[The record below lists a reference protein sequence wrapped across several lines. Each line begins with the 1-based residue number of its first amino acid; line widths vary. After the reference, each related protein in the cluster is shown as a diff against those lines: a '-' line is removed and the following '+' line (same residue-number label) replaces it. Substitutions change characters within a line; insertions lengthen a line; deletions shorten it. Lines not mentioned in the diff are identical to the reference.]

1 MPEEKWFVTT
11 KKADFNHIA
20 AEFGISPVLARIIR
34 NRDIVTE
41 EEVRYFLHGT
51 LEDLHD
57 PYLLKG
63 MREGSAFL
71 YAAIREKKQIR
82 IIGDYDVDGICSTYV
97 LYHALQLLGA
107 SVSYR
112 IPHRIKDGYGLN
124 EEIIRECSGQ
134 QVEVIVTCDNGIA
147 AAKEIALAKELGMEV
162 LVTDHH
168 EVPYREI
175 TGVDGVTERE
185 EILPPSLVIDPK
197 QKGCPYPYKGICG
210 AVVAYKLVQVL
221 LEQVEKEQLITVAD
235 RKACLAELLE
245 FAAMATICDVMDLLD
260 ENRIIVK
267 YGLKQMEQSK
277 NLGLRTLIEVCGL
290 KGQKLGNYHVGF
302 ILGPC
307 LNATGRLD
315 SAARAMELFLCTE
328 LREAVVIATDL
339 KALNESRKEL
349 TEQGVKEAVRQ
360 MEAGEHGTDKVMVI
374 YLPDCHESIAG
385 IIAGR
390 LREKY
395 AHPFF
400 VLTKAEEGL
409 KGSGRSIEAYHMYE
423 GLHGVE
429 DLLTKYGGHRLAAG
443 LSLEEKNLEELRRRL
458 NADCHLTE
466 EDFVHKILIV
476 VPMPLSYV
484 NMQFV
489 ESLSLLEPFGNGNK
503 KPVFACKDVPISHVQ
518 LRGKNKNVAGFLLT
532 DETGRKLDGIYFGEA
547 ERFYEEMQGRQSLQI
562 VYYPDINEFRGNR
575 SLQIV
580 VTNYMI
586 PGAQS

>member
-175 TGVDGVTERE
+175 TGVDGMTERE

-221 LEQVEKEQLITVAD
+221 LEQAEKEKLITVAD

-360 MEAGEHGTDKVMVI
+360 MEAGEHGTDKVMAI

-429 DLLTKYGGHRLAAG
+429 DLLTKYGGHKLAAG

-466 EDFVHKILIV
+466 EDFVHKILID

-518 LRGKNKNVAGFLLT
+518 LKGKNKNVAGFLLT

>member
-11 KKADFNHIA
+11 KKADFNRIA

-41 EEVRYFLHGT
+41 DEVRYFLHGT

-63 MREGSAFL
+63 MQEGSAFL
-71 YAAIREKKQIR
+71 YAAIRAKKRIR

-107 SVSYR
+107 LVSYR

-124 EEIIRECSGQ
+124 EDIIRECSTE

-168 EVPYREI
+168 EVPYRES
-175 TGVDGVTERE
+175 TGADGTTERE

-221 LEQVEKEQLITVAD
+221 LEQAEKEQLITGAD

-290 KGQKLGNYHVGF
+290 KGQPLGNYHVGF

-360 MEAGEHGTDKVMVI
+360 IEAGEHGTDKVMVV

-429 DLLTKYGGHRLAAG
+429 DLLTKYGGHKLAAG

-466 EDFVHKILIV
+466 EDFVHKILID

-503 KPVFACKDVPISHVQ
+503 KPVFACKNVPISHVQ

-532 DETGRKLDGIYFGEA
+532 DETGRKLNGIYFGEA
-547 ERFYEEMQGRQSLQI
+547 ERFYEEMQGRQSVQI

>member
-175 TGVDGVTERE
+175 ATDGVTERE

-197 QKGCPYPYKGICG
+197 QKDCPYPYKGICG

-221 LEQVEKEQLITVAD
+221 LEQAEKEQLITVAD

-267 YGLKQMEQSK
+267 YGLKQMEQSQ

-429 DLLTKYGGHRLAAG
+429 DLLTKYGGHKLAAG
-443 LSLEEKNLEELRRRL
+443 LSLEEKNLQELRRRL

-466 EDFVHKILIV
+466 EDFVHKILID

-489 ESLSLLEPFGNGNK
+489 DSLSLLEPFGNGNK

-532 DETGRKLDGIYFGEA
+532 DETGRKLNGIYFGEA

>member
-221 LEQVEKEQLITVAD
+221 LEQAEKEKLITVAD

-328 LREAVVIATDL
+328 LREAVVIAADL

-429 DLLTKYGGHRLAAG
+429 DLLTKYGGHKLAAG

-466 EDFVHKILIV
+466 EDFVHKILID

>member
-175 TGVDGVTERE
+175 TGVDGMTERE

-221 LEQVEKEQLITVAD
+221 LEQAEKEKLITVAD

-466 EDFVHKILIV
+466 EDFVHKILID

>member
-197 QKGCPYPYKGICG
+197 QKDCPYPYKGICG

-221 LEQVEKEQLITVAD
+221 LEQAEKEKLITVAD
-235 RKACLAELLE
+235 RKSCLAELLE

-315 SAARAMELFLCTE
+315 SAARAMGLFLCTE

-429 DLLTKYGGHRLAAG
+429 DLLTKYGGHKLAAG

-466 EDFVHKILIV
+466 EDFVHKILID

-518 LRGKNKNVAGFLLT
+518 LKGKNKNVAGFLLT

-547 ERFYEEMQGRQSLQI
+547 ERFYEEMQGRQILQI

>member
-175 TGVDGVTERE
+175 TGVDGMTERE

-197 QKGCPYPYKGICG
+197 QKDCHYPYKGICG

-221 LEQVEKEQLITVAD
+221 LEQAEKEQLITVAD
-235 RKACLAELLE
+235 RKDCLAELLE

-429 DLLTKYGGHRLAAG
+429 DLLTKYGGHKLAAG
-443 LSLEEKNLEELRRRL
+443 LSLEEKNLQELRRRL

-466 EDFVHKILIV
+466 EDFVHKILID

-532 DETGRKLDGIYFGEA
+532 DETGRKFSGIYFGEA

>member
-1 MPEEKWFVTT
+1 
-11 KKADFNHIA
+11 
-20 AEFGISPVLARIIR
+20 
-34 NRDIVTE
+34 
-41 EEVRYFLHGT
+41 
-51 LEDLHD
+51 
-57 PYLLKG
+57 
-63 MREGSAFL
+63 
-71 YAAIREKKQIR
+71 
-82 IIGDYDVDGICSTYV
+82 
-97 LYHALQLLGA
+97 
-107 SVSYR
+107 
-112 IPHRIKDGYGLN
+112 
-124 EEIIRECSGQ
+124 
-134 QVEVIVTCDNGIA
+134 
-147 AAKEIALAKELGMEV
+147 
-162 LVTDHH
+162 
-168 EVPYREI
+168 
-175 TGVDGVTERE
+175 
-185 EILPPSLVIDPK
+185 
-197 QKGCPYPYKGICG
+197 
-210 AVVAYKLVQVL
+210 
-221 LEQVEKEQLITVAD
+221 
-235 RKACLAELLE
+235 
-245 FAAMATICDVMDLLD
+245 
-260 ENRIIVK
+260 
-267 YGLKQMEQSK
+267 
-277 NLGLRTLIEVCGL
+277 
-290 KGQKLGNYHVGF
+290 
-302 ILGPC
+302 
-307 LNATGRLD
+307 
-315 SAARAMELFLCTE
+315 MELFLCTG

-429 DLLTKYGGHRLAAG
+429 DLLTKYGGHKLAAG
-443 LSLEEKNLEELRRRL
+443 LSLEEKNLQELRRRL

-466 EDFVHKILIV
+466 EDFVHKILID

-532 DETGRKLDGIYFGEA
+532 DETGRKLSGIYFGEA
-547 ERFYEEMQGRQSLQI
+547 ERFYEEMQGRQSLHI

>member
-34 NRDIVTE
+34 NRDIVTD
-41 EEVRYFLHGT
+41 EEVHYFLHGT
-51 LEDLHD
+51 LADLHD

-63 MREGSAFL
+63 MKEGSAFL
-71 YAAIREKKQIR
+71 YAAIREKKQIS

-175 TGVDGVTERE
+175 TGVDGMTERE

-221 LEQVEKEQLITVAD
+221 LEQAEKEKLITVAD
-235 RKACLAELLE
+235 RKSCLAELLE

-429 DLLTKYGGHRLAAG
+429 DLLTKYGGHKLAAG

-466 EDFVHKILIV
+466 EDFVHKILID

-586 PGAQS
+586 PGAQA

>member
-63 MREGSAFL
+63 MKDGSAFL

-175 TGVDGVTERE
+175 TGVDGMTERE

-221 LEQVEKEQLITVAD
+221 LEQAEKEQLITVAD

-245 FAAMATICDVMDLLD
+245 FVAMATICDVMDLLD

-267 YGLKQMEQSK
+267 YGLKQMEQSQ

-429 DLLTKYGGHRLAAG
+429 DLLTKYGGHKLAAG

-466 EDFVHKILIV
+466 EDFVHKILID

>member
-175 TGVDGVTERE
+175 TGVDGMTERE

-197 QKGCPYPYKGICG
+197 QKDCHYPYKGICG

-221 LEQVEKEQLITVAD
+221 LEQAEKEQFITVTD
-235 RKACLAELLE
+235 RKDCLAELLE

-328 LREAVVIATDL
+328 LRDAVVVATDL

-429 DLLTKYGGHRLAAG
+429 DLLTKYGGHKLAAG
-443 LSLEEKNLEELRRRL
+443 LSLEEKNLQELRRRL

-466 EDFVHKILIV
+466 EDFVHKILID

-532 DETGRKLDGIYFGEA
+532 DETGRKLSGIYFGEA
-547 ERFYEEMQGRQSLQI
+547 ERFYEEMQGRQSLHI

>member
-63 MREGSAFL
+63 MKDGSAFL

-197 QKGCPYPYKGICG
+197 QKDCPYPYKGICG

-221 LEQVEKEQLITVAD
+221 LEQAEKEKLITVAD
-235 RKACLAELLE
+235 RKSCLAELLE

-429 DLLTKYGGHRLAAG
+429 DLLTKYGGHKLAAG

-466 EDFVHKILIV
+466 EDFVHKILID

-518 LRGKNKNVAGFLLT
+518 LKGKNKNVAGFLLT

>member
-175 TGVDGVTERE
+175 TGVDGMTERE

-221 LEQVEKEQLITVAD
+221 LEQAEKEQLITVAD

-429 DLLTKYGGHRLAAG
+429 DLLTKYGGHKLAAG

-466 EDFVHKILIV
+466 EDFVHKILID

-518 LRGKNKNVAGFLLT
+518 LKGKNKNVAGFLLT
-532 DETGRKLDGIYFGEA
+532 DETGRKLNGIYFGEA

>member
-147 AAKEIALAKELGMEV
+147 AAKDIALAKELGMEV

-221 LEQVEKEQLITVAD
+221 LEQAEKEQLITVAD

-277 NLGLRTLIEVCGL
+277 NLGLRTLLEVCGL

-429 DLLTKYGGHRLAAG
+429 DLLTKYGGHKLAAG

-466 EDFVHKILIV
+466 EDFVHKILID

-580 VTNYMI
+580 VTNYK
-586 PGAQS
+586 

>member
-20 AEFGISPVLARIIR
+20 AEFGISLVLARIIR

-41 EEVRYFLHGT
+41 DEVRYFLHGT

-57 PYLLKG
+57 PYLMKG
-63 MREGSAFL
+63 MKEGSAFL
-71 YAAIREKKQIR
+71 YEAIREKKRIR

-107 SVSYR
+107 AVSYR

-124 EEIIRECSGQ
+124 EDIIRECSTE

-175 TGVDGVTERE
+175 TGADGTTERE

-221 LEQVEKEQLITVAD
+221 LEQAEREQLITGAD

-245 FAAMATICDVMDLLD
+245 FATMATICDVMDLLD

-267 YGLKQMEQSK
+267 YGLKQMEQSQ

-290 KGQKLGNYHVGF
+290 KGQPLSNYHVGF

-360 MEAGEHGTDKVMVI
+360 IEAGEHGADKVMVV

-429 DLLTKYGGHRLAAG
+429 DLLTKYGGHKLAAG

-466 EDFVHKILIV
+466 EDFVHKILID

-503 KPVFACKDVPISHVQ
+503 KPVFACKNVPISHVQ

-532 DETGRKLDGIYFGEA
+532 DETGRKLNGIYFGEA
-547 ERFYEEMQGRQSLQI
+547 ERFYEEMQGRQSVQI

>member
-175 TGVDGVTERE
+175 TGVDGMTERE

-197 QKGCPYPYKGICG
+197 QKDCHYPYKGICG

-221 LEQVEKEQLITVAD
+221 LEQAEKEQLITVAD
-235 RKACLAELLE
+235 RKDCLAELLE

-429 DLLTKYGGHRLAAG
+429 DLLTKYGGHKLAAG
-443 LSLEEKNLEELRRRL
+443 LSLEEKNLQELRRRL

-466 EDFVHKILIV
+466 EDFVHKILID

-532 DETGRKLDGIYFGEA
+532 DETGRKLSGIYFGEA
-547 ERFYEEMQGRQSLQI
+547 ERFYEEMQGRQSLHI

-586 PGAQS
+586 PRAQS

>member
-175 TGVDGVTERE
+175 TGVDGMTERE

-197 QKGCPYPYKGICG
+197 QKDCHYPYKGICG

-221 LEQVEKEQLITVAD
+221 LEQAEKEQLITVAD
-235 RKACLAELLE
+235 RKDCLAELLE
-245 FAAMATICDVMDLLD
+245 FAAMAAICDVMDLLD

-429 DLLTKYGGHRLAAG
+429 DLLTKYGGHKLAAG
-443 LSLEEKNLEELRRRL
+443 LSLEEKNLQELRRRL

-466 EDFVHKILIV
+466 EDFVHKILID

-532 DETGRKLDGIYFGEA
+532 DETGRKFSGIYFGEA
-547 ERFYEEMQGRQSLQI
+547 ERFYEEMQGRQSLHI

>member
-175 TGVDGVTERE
+175 TGVDGMTERE

-197 QKGCPYPYKGICG
+197 QKDCPYPYKGICG

-221 LEQVEKEQLITVAD
+221 LEQAEKEQLITVAD

-429 DLLTKYGGHRLAAG
+429 DLLTKYGGHKLAAG

-466 EDFVHKILIV
+466 EDFVHKILID

-532 DETGRKLDGIYFGEA
+532 DETGRKLGGIYFGEA

>member
-63 MREGSAFL
+63 MKDGSAFL

-175 TGVDGVTERE
+175 TGVDGMTERE

-221 LEQVEKEQLITVAD
+221 LEQAEKEQLITVAD

-245 FAAMATICDVMDLLD
+245 FVAMATICDVMDLLD

-267 YGLKQMEQSK
+267 YGLKQMEQSQ

-429 DLLTKYGGHRLAAG
+429 DLLTKYGGHKLAAG

-466 EDFVHKILIV
+466 EDFVHKILID

-532 DETGRKLDGIYFGEA
+532 DETGRKLNGIYFGEA

>member
-41 EEVRYFLHGT
+41 DEVRYFLHGT
-51 LEDLHD
+51 LADLHD

-63 MREGSAFL
+63 MKEGSAFL
-71 YAAIREKKQIR
+71 YAALREKKQIR

-97 LYHALQLLGA
+97 LYHTLQLLGA

-124 EEIIRECSGQ
+124 EEIIRECGKE

-175 TGVDGVTERE
+175 TGADGMTERE
-185 EILPPSLVIDPK
+185 EILPPSYIIDPK
-197 QKGCPYPYKGICG
+197 QKDCPYPYKGICG

-221 LEQVEKEQLITVAD
+221 LEQAEKEQLITVAD

-290 KGQKLGNYHVGF
+290 KGQPLGNYQVGF

-339 KALNESRKEL
+339 KALNENRKEL

-429 DLLTKYGGHRLAAG
+429 DLLTKYGGHKLAAG

-466 EDFVHKILIV
+466 EDFVHKILID

-484 NMQFV
+484 NMRFV

-518 LRGKNKNVAGFLLT
+518 LRGRNKNVAGFLLT
-532 DETGRKLDGIYFGEA
+532 DETGRKLNGIYFGEA
-547 ERFYEEMQGRQSLQI
+547 ERFFEEMQGRQSLQI

>member
-11 KKADFNHIA
+11 KKADFNRIA

-41 EEVRYFLHGT
+41 DEVRYFLHGT

-57 PYLLKG
+57 PYLMKG
-63 MREGSAFL
+63 MKEGSAFL
-71 YAAIREKKQIR
+71 YAAIWEKKRIR

-124 EEIIRECSGQ
+124 EDIIRECSTE

-175 TGVDGVTERE
+175 TGADGATERE

-197 QKGCPYPYKGICG
+197 QKDCPYPYKGICG

-221 LEQVEKEQLITVAD
+221 LEQAEKEQLITGAD

-290 KGQKLGNYHVGF
+290 KGQPLSNYHVGF

-360 MEAGEHGTDKVMVI
+360 IEAGEHGTDKVMVV

-429 DLLTKYGGHRLAAG
+429 DLLTKYGGHKLAAG

-466 EDFVHKILIV
+466 EDFVHKILID

-503 KPVFACKDVPISHVQ
+503 KPVFACKNVPISHVQ

-532 DETGRKLDGIYFGEA
+532 DETGRKLNGIYFGEA
-547 ERFYEEMQGRQSLQI
+547 ERFYEEMQGRQSVQI

>member
-175 TGVDGVTERE
+175 TGVDGMTERE

-197 QKGCPYPYKGICG
+197 QKDCHYPYKGICG

-221 LEQVEKEQLITVAD
+221 LEQAEKEQFITVAD
-235 RKACLAELLE
+235 RKDCLAELLE

-429 DLLTKYGGHRLAAG
+429 DLLTKYGGHKLAAG
-443 LSLEEKNLEELRRRL
+443 LSLEEKNLQELRRRL

-466 EDFVHKILIV
+466 EDFVHKILID

-489 ESLSLLEPFGNGNK
+489 ESLSLLEPFGKGNK

-532 DETGRKLDGIYFGEA
+532 DETGRKLSGIYFGEA
-547 ERFYEEMQGRQSLQI
+547 ERFYEEMQGRQSLHI

>member
-175 TGVDGVTERE
+175 TGVDGMTERE

-197 QKGCPYPYKGICG
+197 QKDCHYPYKGICG

-221 LEQVEKEQLITVAD
+221 LEQAEKEQLITVAD
-235 RKACLAELLE
+235 RKDCLAELLE

-429 DLLTKYGGHRLAAG
+429 DLLTKYGGHKLAAG
-443 LSLEEKNLEELRRRL
+443 LSLEEKNLQELRRRL

-466 EDFVHKILIV
+466 EDFVHKILID

-532 DETGRKLDGIYFGEA
+532 DETGRKLSGIYFGEA
-547 ERFYEEMQGRQSLQI
+547 ERFYEEMQGRQRLQI

-586 PGAQS
+586 PRAQS

>member
-147 AAKEIALAKELGMEV
+147 AAKKIALAKELGMEV

-175 TGVDGVTERE
+175 TGVDGMTERE

-221 LEQVEKEQLITVAD
+221 LEQAEKEKLITVAD

-429 DLLTKYGGHRLAAG
+429 DLLTKYGGHKLAAG

-466 EDFVHKILIV
+466 EDFVHKILID

-547 ERFYEEMQGRQSLQI
+547 ERFYEEMQGRQILQI

-586 PGAQS
+586 PRAQS

>member
-175 TGVDGVTERE
+175 TGVDGMTERE

-197 QKGCPYPYKGICG
+197 QKDCHYPYKGICG

-221 LEQVEKEQLITVAD
+221 LEQAEKEQLITVAD
-235 RKACLAELLE
+235 RKDCLAELLE

-328 LREAVVIATDL
+328 LRDAVVIATDL

-429 DLLTKYGGHRLAAG
+429 DLLTKYGGHKLAAG
-443 LSLEEKNLEELRRRL
+443 LSLEEKNLQELRRRL

-466 EDFVHKILIV
+466 EDFVHKILID

-532 DETGRKLDGIYFGEA
+532 DETGRKLSGIYFGEA

>member
-71 YAAIREKKQIR
+71 YAAIREKKQIC

-175 TGVDGVTERE
+175 TGVDGMTERE

-221 LEQVEKEQLITVAD
+221 LEQAEKEQLITGAD

-267 YGLKQMEQSK
+267 YGLKQMEQSQ

-290 KGQKLGNYHVGF
+290 NGQKLGNYHVGF

-429 DLLTKYGGHRLAAG
+429 DLLTKYGGHKLAAG

-466 EDFVHKILIV
+466 EDFVHKILID

>member
-51 LEDLHD
+51 LADLHD

-63 MREGSAFL
+63 MKDGSAFL

-97 LYHALQLLGA
+97 LYHALHLLGA

-175 TGVDGVTERE
+175 TGVDGMTERE

-221 LEQVEKEQLITVAD
+221 LEQAEKEKLITVAD

-429 DLLTKYGGHRLAAG
+429 DLLTKYGGHKLAAG

-466 EDFVHKILIV
+466 EDFVHKILID

-518 LRGKNKNVAGFLLT
+518 LKGKNKNVAGFLLT

>member
-63 MREGSAFL
+63 MKEGSAFL
-71 YAAIREKKQIR
+71 YAAIREKKQIC

-221 LEQVEKEQLITVAD
+221 LEQAEKEKLITVAD

-429 DLLTKYGGHRLAAG
+429 DLLTKYGGHKLAAG

-466 EDFVHKILIV
+466 EDFVHKILID

>member
-175 TGVDGVTERE
+175 TGVDGMTERE

-221 LEQVEKEQLITVAD
+221 LEQAEKEKLITVAD

-429 DLLTKYGGHRLAAG
+429 DLLTKYGGHKLAAG

-466 EDFVHKILIV
+466 EDFVHKILID

>member
-1 MPEEKWFVTT
+1 
-11 KKADFNHIA
+11 
-20 AEFGISPVLARIIR
+20 
-34 NRDIVTE
+34 
-41 EEVRYFLHGT
+41 
-51 LEDLHD
+51 
-57 PYLLKG
+57 
-63 MREGSAFL
+63 
-71 YAAIREKKQIR
+71 
-82 IIGDYDVDGICSTYV
+82 
-97 LYHALQLLGA
+97 
-107 SVSYR
+107 
-112 IPHRIKDGYGLN
+112 
-124 EEIIRECSGQ
+124 
-134 QVEVIVTCDNGIA
+134 
-147 AAKEIALAKELGMEV
+147 MEV

-175 TGVDGVTERE
+175 TGVDGMTERE

-197 QKGCPYPYKGICG
+197 QKDCHYPYKGICG

-221 LEQVEKEQLITVAD
+221 LEQAEKEQLITVAD
-235 RKACLAELLE
+235 RKDCLAELLE

-429 DLLTKYGGHRLAAG
+429 DLLTKYGGHKLAAG
-443 LSLEEKNLEELRRRL
+443 LSLEEKNLQELRRRL

-466 EDFVHKILIV
+466 EDFVHKILID

-532 DETGRKLDGIYFGEA
+532 DETGRKFSGIYFGEA
-547 ERFYEEMQGRQSLQI
+547 ERFYEEMQGRQSLHI

>member
-63 MREGSAFL
+63 MKDGSTFL
-71 YAAIREKKQIR
+71 YEAIREKKQIR

-107 SVSYR
+107 SISYR

-197 QKGCPYPYKGICG
+197 QKDCPYPYKGICG

-221 LEQVEKEQLITVAD
+221 LEQAEKEQLITVAD
-235 RKACLAELLE
+235 RKTCLAELLE

-267 YGLKQMEQSK
+267 YGLKQMEQSQ

-360 MEAGEHGTDKVMVI
+360 MEAGEHGTDKVIVI

-429 DLLTKYGGHRLAAG
+429 DLLTKYGGHKLAAG

-466 EDFVHKILIV
+466 EDFVHKILID

>member
-175 TGVDGVTERE
+175 TGADGMTERE

-197 QKGCPYPYKGICG
+197 QKDCPYPYKGICG

-221 LEQVEKEQLITVAD
+221 LEQAEKEQLITVAD

-267 YGLKQMEQSK
+267 YGLKQMEQSQ

-429 DLLTKYGGHRLAAG
+429 NLLTKYGGHKLAAG

-466 EDFVHKILIV
+466 EDFVHKILID

-532 DETGRKLDGIYFGEA
+532 DETGRKLSGIYFGEA

-580 VTNYMI
+580 VTNYK
-586 PGAQS
+586 

>member
-51 LEDLHD
+51 LADLHD

-63 MREGSAFL
+63 MKDGSAFL

-97 LYHALQLLGA
+97 LYHALHLLGA

-175 TGVDGVTERE
+175 TGVDGMTERE

-221 LEQVEKEQLITVAD
+221 LEQAEKEKLITVAD

-328 LREAVVIATDL
+328 LREAVVIAPDL

-429 DLLTKYGGHRLAAG
+429 DLLTKYGGHKLAAG

-466 EDFVHKILIV
+466 EDFVHKILID

-518 LRGKNKNVAGFLLT
+518 LKGKNKNVAGFLLT